1 MHTFNQLQAQLEE
14 VKQTK
19 DSARKLE
26 LENRQLS
33 ERLNKLSADGKTII
47 NLLKAQVRRLEQG
60 KESLQ
65 NEVQIAKTEVCTYNL
80 CLIFLLSVIYA
91 TYLSW
96 PINTHEHDVPYH

>member
-1 MHTFNQLQAQLEE
+1 MHTYNQLQAQLEE
-14 VKQTK
+14 VKHTK

-47 NLLKAQVRRLEQG
+47 NVLKAQVRRLEQG
-60 KESLQ
+60 KEPLL
-65 NEVQIAKTEVCTYNL
+65 NEVQIAKTEVCMYCL
-80 CLIFLLSVIYA
+80 CLIFLLSVIYV

>member
-1 MHTFNQLQAQLEE
+1 MHTYNQLQAQLEE

-33 ERLNKLSADGKTII
+33 ERLNKLCADGKTII
-47 NLLKAQVRRLEQG
+47 NVLKAQVRRLEQE

-65 NEVQIAKTEVCTYNL
+65 NEVQIAKTEVCTA
-80 CLIFLLSVIYA
+80 SV
-91 TYLSW
+91 SSFF
-96 PINTHEHDVPYH
+96 